1 MKHFNYHQSSEIV
14 FGTGRI
20 SEAGKII
27 RKYGKKC
34 LMVTTPDKP
43 LQPLYDKVKNIL
55 AEAGVEVAHFDGV
68 VPNPTT
74 GTSAAGS
81 KMAKEH
87 GADVIL
93 GLGGGSS
100 MDVAKAIAVEATH
113 EGSAWDY
120 LFYKE
125 PAPDPSKVLPVV
137 AVSTTSGTGSQVTQ
151 VSVITNTAERDK
163 SALYN
168 PVIFPKVAIVDPE
181 LMLTLPASVTA
192 PTGFD
197 VFSHAFESMINPG
210 TGAYV
215 TLMAK
220 EAIHLVT
227 ENLPKVLKDGSDLA
241 AREKMAW
248 ADTLAGLCI
257 ASAGVTLPHGM
268 GMAVG
273 GMYPHVAHGE
283 ALAIL
288 YPACTRYTAIAAE
301 EQYAFMAKA
310 INPALENVPDP
321 EAAEHAYSEIVGFL
335 KSLGLYK
342 GLRQVNMPEN
352 EIEALAKQSMVL
364 PDYEGNPR
372 VATYDEMVELVK
384 EAYFQS

>member
-1 MKHFNYHQSSEIV
+1 MKNFNYHQSSEIV
-14 FGTGRI
+14 FGTGRVA
-20 SEAGKII
+20 EAGEIVL
-27 RKYGKKC
+27 KYGKRC
-34 LMVTTPDKP
+34 LMVTTPDAP
-43 LQPLYDKVKNIL
+43 LLPLYDRVRKIL
-55 AEAGVEVAHFDGV
+55 TDAGVEVAHFDGV
-68 VPNPTT
+68 IPNPTT
-74 GTSAAGS
+74 ETSAAGAQ
-81 KMAKEH
+81 MAVEH
-87 GADVIL
+87 KADVIL

-100 MDVAKAIAVEATH
+100 MDAAKAIAVEATH
-113 EGSAWDY
+113 DGSAWEY

-137 AVSTTSGTGSQVTQ
+137 AISTTSGTGSQVTQ

-181 LMLTLPASVTA
+181 LMLTLPKSVTA

-197 VFSHAFESMINPG
+197 VFCHSFESLINPG

-215 TLMAK
+215 ELLAK
-220 EAIHLVT
+220 EAICLVV
-227 ENLPKVLKDGSDLA
+227 ENLPKVLANGSDIK

-248 ADTLAGLCI
+248 ADTMAGLCI

-268 GMAVG
+268 CMAVG

-288 YPACTRYTAIAAE
+288 YPACTRFTATAAE

-310 INPALENVPDP
+310 INPELEKIPES
-321 EAAEHAYSEIVGFL
+321 EAAEYAYTEIIGFL
-335 KSLGLYK
+335 KTIGLYK
-342 GLRQVNMPEN
+342 NLKEVNMPKE
-352 EIEALAKQSMVL
+352 EIEMLARQSMVL

-372 VATYDEMVELVK
+372 VATYDEMVELVR